1 MRLTCIL
8 RHCRQIPDTI
18 EVEAVEQKV
27 PQLSADALDLL
38 KVRLNQAPS
47 RCPPMRRS
55 RGSGH
60 SPELTMPPR
69 CHQLQ
74 WCLAYEPS
82 DRPSCAELLNHK
94 YFEGFAEWFE
104 PQLKEAL
111 DKDAQDFVM
120 FKKRKVRPP
129 PGPRCA
135 ATLPGCVGV
144 RSRV

>member
-1 MRLTCIL
+1 
-8 RHCRQIPDTI
+8 
-18 EVEAVEQKV
+18 
-27 PQLSADALDLL
+27 
-38 KVRLNQAPS
+38 
-47 RCPPMRRS
+47 
-55 RGSGH
+55 
-60 SPELTMPPR
+60 MPPW

-129 PGPRCA
+129 PRCSS
-135 ATLPGCVGV
+135 TLPGRVGVGV